1 MEKMLIANARILD
14 PSCEP
19 PVDFIGDILI
29 EGDRIIKVGSNLAQ
43 TKIAQ
48 GAQHIDASGLCAAP
62 GFLDIHV
69 HLRDPGFTH
78 KEDIITG
85 CKAAAAGGVTGVCCM
100 PNTKP
105 VTDSE
110 EVLSYILDKAKDADA
125 RVYPIASITKGMLG
139 QELNDIAALH
149 ACGAVAVSDDGRP
162 VENGGMMLKA
172 LKEAYKAGVPV
183 ISHCEDLTIIDGGII
198 NEGRISKEL
207 GVKGMDRASE
217 DSITAREIVFAESSD
232 TAIHIAHVS
241 TKGSVQLIREAKAR
255 GVKVT
260 CETAPHYMMMTDEL
274 LLSYNANFR
283 MNPPLREQEDCEAI
297 VEGVLD
303 GTIDAIVTDHAPH
316 AAEEK
321 ANFLKAPN
329 GIVGL
334 ETSFAAACTVLVHQ
348 CGMSLLDLV
357 KLMSTNP
364 ANLLRLPGG
373 TLREGSL
380 ADIVLFDPDRS
391 WTVDAEKLHSK
402 SKNTPFDGLELT
414 GRVVRTILGG
424 KQYLNF
430 KDRYRTKD
438 GGTKG

>member
-217 DSITAREIVFAESSD
+217 DSITAREIVLAESSD

-334 ETSFAAACTVLVHQ
+334 ETSFAAACTVLLHQ

-424 KQYLNF
+424 KTVFEL
-430 KDRYRTKD
+430 
-438 GGTKG
+438 

>member
-139 QELNDIAALH
+139 QELNDIAALR

-217 DSITAREIVFAESSD
+217 DSITAREIVLAESSD

-424 KQYLNF
+424 KTVFEL
-430 KDRYRTKD
+430 
-438 GGTKG
+438 

>member
-29 EGDRIIKVGSNLAQ
+29 EGDRIIKVGSNLTQ

-172 LKEAYKAGVPV
+172 LKEAYKVGVPV

-217 DSITAREIVFAESSD
+217 DSITAREIVLAESSD

-424 KQYLNF
+424 KTVFEL
-430 KDRYRTKD
+430 
-438 GGTKG
+438 

>member
-29 EGDRIIKVGSNLAQ
+29 EGDRIIKVGSNLTQ

-217 DSITAREIVFAESSD
+217 DSITAREIVLAESSD

-424 KQYLNF
+424 KTVFEL
-430 KDRYRTKD
+430 
-438 GGTKG
+438 

>member
-85 CKAAAAGGVTGVCCM
+85 CKAAAAGGVTSVCCM

-217 DSITAREIVFAESSD
+217 DSITAREIVLAESSD

-424 KQYLNF
+424 KTVFEL
-430 KDRYRTKD
+430 
-438 GGTKG
+438 

>member
-1 MEKMLIANARILD
+1 
-14 PSCEP
+14 
-19 PVDFIGDILI
+19 
-29 EGDRIIKVGSNLAQ
+29 
-43 TKIAQ
+43 
-48 GAQHIDASGLCAAP
+48 
-62 GFLDIHV
+62 
-69 HLRDPGFTH
+69 
-78 KEDIITG
+78 
-85 CKAAAAGGVTGVCCM
+85 
-100 PNTKP
+100 
-105 VTDSE
+105 
-110 EVLSYILDKAKDADA
+110 
-125 RVYPIASITKGMLG
+125 
-139 QELNDIAALH
+139 
-149 ACGAVAVSDDGRP
+149 
-162 VENGGMMLKA
+162 
-172 LKEAYKAGVPV
+172 
-183 ISHCEDLTIIDGGII
+183 
-198 NEGRISKEL
+198 
-207 GVKGMDRASE
+207 
-217 DSITAREIVFAESSD
+217 
-232 TAIHIAHVS
+232 
-241 TKGSVQLIREAKAR
+241 
-255 GVKVT
+255 
-260 CETAPHYMMMTDEL
+260 MMMTDEL

-364 ANLLRLPGG
+364 ANLLRLLGG

-424 KQYLNF
+424 KTVFEL
-430 KDRYRTKD
+430 
-438 GGTKG
+438 

>member
-139 QELNDIAALH
+139 QELNDIATLH

-217 DSITAREIVFAESSD
+217 DSITAREIVLAESSD

-424 KQYLNF
+424 KTVFEL
-430 KDRYRTKD
+430 
-438 GGTKG
+438 

>member
-29 EGDRIIKVGSNLAQ
+29 EGDLIIKVGSNLAQ

-110 EVLSYILDKAKDADA
+110 EVLSYILDKAKDADV

-217 DSITAREIVFAESSD
+217 DSITAREIVLAESSD

-424 KQYLNF
+424 KTVFEL
-430 KDRYRTKD
+430 
-438 GGTKG
+438 

>member
-48 GAQHIDASGLCAAP
+48 GARHIDASGLCAAP

-217 DSITAREIVFAESSD
+217 DSITAREIVLAESSD

-380 ADIVLFDPDRS
+380 ADIVLFDPDRN

-424 KQYLNF
+424 KTVFEL
-430 KDRYRTKD
+430 
-438 GGTKG
+438 

>member
-424 KQYLNF
+424 KTVFEL
-430 KDRYRTKD
+430 
-438 GGTKG
+438 

>member
-48 GAQHIDASGLCAAP
+48 SAQHIDASGLCAAP

-125 RVYPIASITKGMLG
+125 RVYPMASITKGMLG

-217 DSITAREIVFAESSD
+217 DSITAREIVLAESSD

-348 CGMSLLDLV
+348 CGVSLLDLV

-424 KQYLNF
+424 KTVFEL
-430 KDRYRTKD
+430 
-438 GGTKG
+438 

>member
-1 MEKMLIANARILD
+1 MLIANARILD

-48 GAQHIDASGLCAAP
+48 SAQHIDASGLCAAP

-125 RVYPIASITKGMLG
+125 RVYPMASITKGMLG

-217 DSITAREIVFAESSD
+217 DSITAREIVLAESSD

-424 KQYLNF
+424 KTVFEL
-430 KDRYRTKD
+430 
-438 GGTKG
+438 

>member
-1 MEKMLIANARILD
+1 MEKFLIANARILD
-14 PSCEP
+14 PSCQP
-19 PVDFIGDILI
+19 PVDFVGDILV
-29 EGDRIIKVGSNLAQ
+29 EGDRIAKVGAGIANTKLAE
-43 TKIAQ
+43 
-48 GAQHIDASGLCAAP
+48 GAKVIDAAGLCAAP

-78 KEDIITG
+78 KEDILTG
-85 CKAAAAGGVTGVCCM
+85 CAAAAAGGVTGVCCM

-110 EVLSYILDKAKDADA
+110 EVLSYILEKAKDADA

-139 QELNDIAALH
+139 KELNDISLMH

-172 LKEAYKAGVPV
+172 LKTAYEAGVPV

-198 NEGRISKEL
+198 NEGRISKTL

-217 DSITAREIVFAESSD
+217 DSITAREIVLAESSD

-316 AAEEK
+316 AENEK
-321 ANFLKAPN
+321 ENFLKAPN

-364 ANLLRLPGG
+364 ANLMRLPGG
-373 TLREGSL
+373 TLRQGSL
-380 ADIVLFDPDRS
+380 ADIVLFDPEMT
-391 WTVDAEKLHSK
+391 WTVEAENFHSK
-402 SKNTPFDGLELT
+402 SRNTPFDGLKLT

-424 KQYLNF
+424 KTVFEL
-430 KDRYRTKD
+430 
-438 GGTKG
+438 

>member
-217 DSITAREIVFAESSD
+217 DSITAREIVLAESSD

-316 AAEEK
+316 TAEEK

-424 KQYLNF
+424 KTVFEL
-430 KDRYRTKD
+430 
-438 GGTKG
+438 

>member
-162 VENGGMMLKA
+162 VENGGMMVKA

-217 DSITAREIVFAESSD
+217 DSITAREIVLAESSD

-373 TLREGSL
+373 TLREGSF

-424 KQYLNF
+424 KTVFEL
-430 KDRYRTKD
+430 
-438 GGTKG
+438 

>member
-48 GAQHIDASGLCAAP
+48 SAQHIDASGLCAAP

-217 DSITAREIVFAESSD
+217 DSITAREIVLAESSD

-373 TLREGSL
+373 TLREGSF

-424 KQYLNF
+424 KTVFEL
-430 KDRYRTKD
+430 
-438 GGTKG
+438 

>member
-217 DSITAREIVFAESSD
+217 DSITAREIVLAESSD

-334 ETSFAAACTVLVHQ
+334 ETGFAAACTVLVHQ

-424 KQYLNF
+424 KTVFEL
-430 KDRYRTKD
+430 
-438 GGTKG
+438 

>member
-29 EGDRIIKVGSNLAQ
+29 ERDRIIKVGSNLAQ

-217 DSITAREIVFAESSD
+217 DSITAREIVLAESSD

-424 KQYLNF
+424 KTVFEL
-430 KDRYRTKD
+430 
-438 GGTKG
+438 

>member
-217 DSITAREIVFAESSD
+217 DSITAREIVLAESSD

-260 CETAPHYMMMTDEL
+260 CETAPQYIMMTDEL

-424 KQYLNF
+424 KTVFEL
-430 KDRYRTKD
+430 
-438 GGTKG
+438 

>member
-162 VENGGMMLKA
+162 VENSGMMLKA

-217 DSITAREIVFAESSD
+217 DSITAREIVLAESSD

-424 KQYLNF
+424 KTVFEL
-430 KDRYRTKD
+430 
-438 GGTKG
+438 

>member
-43 TKIAQ
+43 NKIAQ

-172 LKEAYKAGVPV
+172 LKEAYKTGVPV

-217 DSITAREIVFAESSD
+217 DSITAREIVLAESSD

-424 KQYLNF
+424 KTVFEL
-430 KDRYRTKD
+430 
-438 GGTKG
+438 

>member
-198 NEGRISKEL
+198 NEGCISKEL

-217 DSITAREIVFAESSD
+217 DSITAREIVLAESSD

-424 KQYLNF
+424 KTVFEL
-430 KDRYRTKD
+430 
-438 GGTKG
+438 

>member
-110 EVLSYILDKAKDADA
+110 EVLSYILDKAKNADA

-162 VENGGMMLKA
+162 VENGGMMLNA

-217 DSITAREIVFAESSD
+217 DSITAREIVLAESSD

-380 ADIVLFDPDRS
+380 ADIVLFDPDRN

-424 KQYLNF
+424 KTVFEL
-430 KDRYRTKD
+430 
-438 GGTKG
+438 

>member
-48 GAQHIDASGLCAAP
+48 SAQHIDASGLCAAP

-110 EVLSYILDKAKDADA
+110 EVLSYILDNAKDADA

-217 DSITAREIVFAESSD
+217 DSITAREIVLAESSD

-424 KQYLNF
+424 KTVFEL
-430 KDRYRTKD
+430 
-438 GGTKG
+438 

>member
-125 RVYPIASITKGMLG
+125 RVYPLASITKGMLG

-217 DSITAREIVFAESSD
+217 DSITAREIVLAESSD

-424 KQYLNF
+424 KTVFEL
-430 KDRYRTKD
+430 
-438 GGTKG
+438 

>member
-125 RVYPIASITKGMLG
+125 KVYPIASITKGMLG

-217 DSITAREIVFAESSD
+217 DSITAREIVLAESSD

-424 KQYLNF
+424 KTVFEL
-430 KDRYRTKD
+430 
-438 GGTKG
+438 

>member
-110 EVLSYILDKAKDADA
+110 EVLSYILDKAKNADA

-217 DSITAREIVFAESSD
+217 DSITAREIVLAESSD

-424 KQYLNF
+424 KTVFEL
-430 KDRYRTKD
+430 
-438 GGTKG
+438 

>member
-149 ACGAVAVSDDGRP
+149 ACGAGAVSDDGRP

-217 DSITAREIVFAESSD
+217 DSITAREIVLAESSD

-303 GTIDAIVTDHAPH
+303 GTVDAIVTDHAPH

-424 KQYLNF
+424 KTVFEL
-430 KDRYRTKD
+430 
-438 GGTKG
+438 

>member
-29 EGDRIIKVGSNLAQ
+29 EGDRSIKVGSNLAQ

-217 DSITAREIVFAESSD
+217 DSITAREIVLAESSD

-424 KQYLNF
+424 KTVFEL
-430 KDRYRTKD
+430 
-438 GGTKG
+438 

>member
-139 QELNDIAALH
+139 QELNNIAALH

-217 DSITAREIVFAESSD
+217 DSITAREIVLAESFD

-424 KQYLNF
+424 KTVFEL
-430 KDRYRTKD
+430 
-438 GGTKG
+438 

>member
-48 GAQHIDASGLCAAP
+48 SAQHIDASGLCAAP

-217 DSITAREIVFAESSD
+217 DSITAREIVLAESSD

-424 KQYLNF
+424 KTVFEL
-430 KDRYRTKD
+430 
-438 GGTKG
+438 